1 MKGERTLKGW
11 PDLAVRLRTIWALF
25 AMIPLMIL
33 VLCIGALAVV
43 ASSPLIV
50 YAAIRGKHLK
60 NPVRNSVRPR
70 G

>member
-1 MKGERTLKGW
+1 LQGW
-11 PDLAVRLRTIWALF
+11 PELALKVRTIWALF

-33 VLCIGALAVV
+33 ALFLGILAVV
-43 ASSPLIV
+43 ITSPLIT

-60 NPVRNSVRPR
+60 SPVKNSVGPR